1 MWAVLPVHSWRRRT
15 GTAEREQVAQD
26 ISWQAIVAAAA
37 HGIERP
43 GGLSGP
49 STETAPGI
57 DFVVHRALA
66 AKEAER
72 MDDIDREGNGGDDDE
87 QFEQMI
93 VENSI
98 LLHSLAA
105 LLVRKGILKQEE
117 IDAEMDKLYDEME
130 KFDGE

>member
-1 MWAVLPVHSWRRRT
+1 MLNVECSMLNGGDGVSIDPANLLRRADRGADLWYLLT
-15 GTAEREQVAQD
+15 RAGKE
-26 ISWQAIVAAAA
+26 A
-37 HGIERP
+37 HG
-43 GGLSGP
+43 
-49 STETAPGI
+49 
-57 DFVVHRALA
+57 
-66 AKEAER
+66 

-98 LLHSLAA
+98 LLHSIAA
-105 LLVRKGILKQEE
+105 LLVRKGVIKQEE